1 MDLSH
6 ARKRGGDFWEGDAS
20 LMRFMLMFQRRV
32 HLRHKHNGLTRR
44 EIRAT
49 AAAAA
54 APHRLD
60 MCSLTSVKKC
70 RSLYCPQYYM
80 QQRSMDDGRGFR
92 NILGACACAQD
103 VRTQMG
109 LQTTAAQTPAQH
121 GPEHSPLGFKQCSV
135 TDECAA
141 RGTPTTH
148 AQQARFS
155 RTTGPLL
162 PLAQRHRDSDQRNT
176 QHQRPASLQ
185 QQRHTVTTLPRK
197 TSYQNQGHFMPN
209 HAITWNNVEP
219 RRRFCKKSTR
229 ASQRVTVSRT
239 CSQQPRRWGRAPVR
253 PWGSGSGAARDQ
265 QGYRVSEWVL
275 V

>member
-103 VRTQMG
+103 VRTRMG

-197 TSYQNQGHFMPN
+197 TSYQTRDISCRITPSHGTTSS
-209 HAITWNNVEP
+209 HAGASAKRARA
-219 RRRFCKKSTR
+219 RRS
-229 ASQRVTVSRT
+229 ASQCHAHARSSHAVGGGHR
-239 CSQQPRRWGRAPVR
+239 CARGARGLGPRETNKGIV
-253 PWGSGSGAARDQ
+253 
-265 QGYRVSEWVL
+265 
-275 V
+275 